1 MGNRNFYFFY
11 LAWLCRDTFYLL
23 LTKAYSTKDPEQW
36 RPMMTLEILIS
47 LSSGLSWSTLVV
59 RVRVAPVSLSPGV
72 EDQEDVEDSVDV
84 ADP

>member
-1 MGNRNFYFFY
+1 
-11 LAWLCRDTFYLL
+11 
-23 LTKAYSTKDPEQW
+23 
-36 RPMMTLEILIS
+36 MMTLEILIS